1 MPRSPFQKI
10 AQFIHEEFWLFLLGS
25 IAMAFVFPEFG
36 RTVLKPLAL
45 PSILAQMYVVM
56 LNIEP
61 QRLLSALK
69 AWRPLA
75 RSLAF
80 IFVLTPAIALLG
92 HFFYPPAVVLGLAVV
107 CSMPAGMSSPFFAL
121 QFGGDAALAVV
132 TTTVS
137 HLLVPLIAPLLVK
150 LVAGGVLEVEPE
162 VIFLRLLQLV
172 VLPFVLALLTRRLL
186 GPGRTAYLYSKIG
199 WTSGMFIIVVTWG
212 IVADVTVASIPLLP
226 LVLGVMALNGMM
238 FLAGFLFGGAEKRTL
253 SMTSGYRN
261 VTLGMVLSVSVWGD
275 PLVALPSA
283 VFTLT
288 QNTFSVIML
297 FVHRRGGNKPH

>member
-1 MPRSPFQKI
+1 MNRPKLSQI
-10 AQFIHEEFWLFLLGS
+10 ATFIHEEFWLFLLGS

-36 RTVLKPLAL
+36 RNVLKPLAL

-61 QRLLSALK
+61 HRLVAALK

-75 RSLAF
+75 RSLALL
-80 IFVLTPAIALLG
+80 FVLTPLLAMLG
-92 HFFYPPAVVLGLAVV
+92 HLFYPPAVLLGLAVV
-107 CSMPAGMSSPFFAL
+107 CSMPSGMSSPFFAL

-137 HLLVPLIAPLLVK
+137 HLIVPLIAPLLVK
-150 LVAGGVLEVEPE
+150 LIAGGVLQVEPE

-172 VLPFVLALLTRRLL
+172 VLPFVLALITRRLL
-186 GPGRTAYLYSKIG
+186 GGPRTTLLYSKVG

-226 LVLGVMALNGMM
+226 LALGVTALNGIM
-238 FLAGFLFGGAEKRTL
+238 FLAGFLFGGVEKRTL

-261 VTLGMVLSVSVWGD
+261 VTLGMVLSISVWGD

-288 QNTFSVIML
+288 QNAFAVLML
-297 FVHRRGGNKPH
+297 FVHRRKAKR